1 MKYLIKKIV
10 VGELQ
15 TNCYIII
22 NEQKE
27 AIIIDPG
34 EEFEKIMANC
44 KEYKLVNVL
53 ITHHHFDHVGALNE
67 IKKELEKND
76 CAENHFQYEIIKTK
90 GHTKDSVSFYFPTI
104 NSIFVGDFIF
114 KESIGRMD
122 LGGDKIDMKESIK
135 KFLKTFNDDLI
146 IYPGHGESTTL
157 KEERENLEEIMHY
170 L

>member
-67 IKKELEKND
+67 IKKELEKLVNCEWLCSDGVITIEAFELNTYSCVPPIPDNFD
-76 CAENHFQYEIIKTK
+76 CLEIVW
-90 GHTKDSVSFYFPTI
+90 D
-104 NSIFVGDFIF
+104 
-114 KESIGRMD
+114 
-122 LGGDKIDMKESIK
+122 
-135 KFLKTFNDDLI
+135 
-146 IYPGHGESTTL
+146 
-157 KEERENLEEIMHY
+157 
-170 L
+170 